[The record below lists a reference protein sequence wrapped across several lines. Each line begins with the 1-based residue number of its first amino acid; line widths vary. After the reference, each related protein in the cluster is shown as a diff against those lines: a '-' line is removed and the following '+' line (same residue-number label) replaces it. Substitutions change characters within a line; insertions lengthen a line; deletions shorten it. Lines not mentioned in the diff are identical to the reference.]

1 MTNTDDTTAQR
12 STVPY
17 LSFATFKNFIDT
29 LSTGRPLP
37 PRIDR
42 SLMLGMAGG
51 TQTLLLGALTSFGLI
66 TNDKDVTARFIQ
78 LVSSAENERPALMA
92 EMLREAYPDQ
102 LDLAAE
108 HATAEQLQESF
119 RVLTGYQGST
129 LRKAI
134 SFFLNMAKYCD
145 IQLSPYFKA
154 PAQRTATTG
163 RARPGTRRSRP
174 LNAPSEDGAP
184 APVNSG
190 ESQTITLASGGT
202 VTVSCSTE
210 FLALTREDRRFVF
223 ELVDRL
229 IDYRD
234 KQASAAADEE

>member
-1 MTNTDDTTAQR
+1 MTTSDDTTTQR
-12 STVPY
+12 LALPY
-17 LSFATFKNFIDT
+17 LSFATFRNFIDG

-51 TQTLLLGALTSFGLI
+51 TQTLMLSAMMFFRLI
-66 TNDKDVTARFIQ
+66 TNDKDVTARFLQ
-78 LVSSAENERPALMA
+78 LVSSDENERPVLMA
-92 EMLREAYPDQ
+92 SMMHEAYPDQ
-102 LDLAAE
+102 LKLAAE
-108 HATAEQLQESF
+108 HATAEQLQES
-119 RVLTGYQGST
+119 VQSATGFQGST

-134 SFFLNMAKYCD
+134 SFFLSMAKYCD
-145 IQLSPYFKA
+145 VPLSPYFKA
-154 PAQRTATTG
+154 PAQRPSTGPRSRTT
-163 RARPGTRRSRP
+163 TRRTRSALVP
-174 LNAPSEDGAP
+174 EHAP
-184 APVNSG
+184 APSSVG

-210 FLALTREDRRFVF
+210 FLALSREDRKFVF

-234 KQASAAADEE
+234 KQSPAPAEHE